1 MAVPF
6 HFNLETIV
14 TDDSILES
22 VIANPDVIGM
32 WQSYTLPI
40 QQHIICKILTSLPG
54 TPILPVPQNDIYYL
68 STCHPPS
75 GDRCL

>member
-32 WQSYTLPI
+32 WQSYALHFHDKHPVRLPRRRPD
-40 QQHIICKILTSLPG
+40 KSA
-54 TPILPVPQNDIYYL
+54 ILPVMTSIRTVIVELNQ
-68 STCHPPS
+68 
-75 GDRCL
+75 